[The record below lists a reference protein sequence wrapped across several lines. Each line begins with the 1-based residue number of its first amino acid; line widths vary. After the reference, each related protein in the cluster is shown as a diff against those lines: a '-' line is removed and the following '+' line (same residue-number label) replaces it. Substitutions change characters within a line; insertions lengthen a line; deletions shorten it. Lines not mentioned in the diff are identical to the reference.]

1 MGEWWSIEVADGE
14 FSAASWKDTHGRDL
28 IRTALE
34 YGAEDW
40 AWVERPWGVVLE
52 LCFPE
57 DTADTGDAGDTTVGG
72 WSAFRDAT
80 LGKAALDAVPDPVNG
95 LVMYPGRGGSS
106 GARVPRRPKPAP
118 AAAAAALPEPDI
130 RDEVVGLAATEAVDQ
145 APVARP
151 QVVYPA

>member
-14 FSAASWKDTHGRDL
+14 FSATSWKDTHGRDL

-52 LCFPE
+52 VCFPE
-57 DTADTGDAGDTTVGG
+57 DTTVGG

-80 LGKAALDAVPDPVNG
+80 LVKAALDAVPDPING
-95 LVMYPGRGGSS
+95 LAMYPGRGGSS
-106 GARVPRRPKPAP
+106 GARVPRKPKPAP

-130 RDEVVGLAATEAVDQ
+130 SDEVVRLAASEAVDE
-145 APVARP
+145 APTAPP
-151 QVVYPA
+151 QVAYPA

>member
-57 DTADTGDAGDTTVGG
+57 DSPVGG

-80 LGKAALDAVPDPVNG
+80 LVKAALDAVPDPVNG
-95 LVMYPGRGGSS
+95 LLTYRGRGGSS
-106 GARVPRRPKPAP
+106 GARVPRKPKPAP
-118 AAAAAALPEPDI
+118 AAAAAALPEPDLQ
-130 RDEVVGLAATEAVDQ
+130 DEVVRIASTAAEEPQPAGRG
-145 APVARP
+145 RP
-151 QVVYPA
+151 VYPAQAARAS

>member
-1 MGEWWSIEVADGE
+1 MGEWWSIEIADGE

-57 DTADTGDAGDTTVGG
+57 YQAVGG
-72 WSAFRDAT
+72 WKAFRDAP
-80 LGKAALDAVPDPVNG
+80 LVKAALDAVPDPVNG
-95 LVMYPGRGGSS
+95 LLMYPGRGGSS
-106 GARVPRRPKPAP
+106 GARKPRKPKPAP
-118 AAAAAALPEPDI
+118 SAAAAALPEP
-130 RDEVVGLAATEAVDQ
+130 EVREEVIDLAATALLPT
-145 APVARP
+145 APAAES
-151 QVVYPA
+151 VVYPARVA